1 MFLQKIYS
9 VLTNKERKEIFIT
22 VFLLIIKNG
31 LEILSIG
38 LLIPIL
44 SFIADDNKQ
53 NFIYDYLCLR
63 DAVDKDFDIIIELGL
78 ITSALSIIFC
88 RHKGKLIA
96 TNIDG
101 KLLFEFKKTN
111 EKEVTIKK

>member
-9 VLTNKERKEIFIT
+9 VLTNKEKKEIFIT

-53 NFIYDYLCLR
+53 NFIYDYF
-63 DAVDKDFDIIIELGL
+63 DFLNELNSKETIILFVS
-78 ITSALSIIFC
+78 TFIFVYFIKTIYILLYN
-88 RHKGKLIA
+88 RWYS
-96 TNIDG
+96 
-101 KLLFEFKKTN
+101 KLLNNTF
-111 EKEVTIKK
+111 

>member
-53 NFIYDYLCLR
+53 NFIYDYF
-63 DAVDKDFDIIIELGL
+63 DFLNELNSKETIILFVS
-78 ITSALSIIFC
+78 TFIFVYFIKTIYILLYN
-88 RHKGKLIA
+88 RWYS
-96 TNIDG
+96 
-101 KLLFEFKKTN
+101 KLLN
-111 EKEVTIKK
+111 NDV

>member
-9 VLTNKERKEIFIT
+9 VLTNKEKKEIFIT

-53 NFIYDYLCLR
+53 NFIYDYF
-63 DAVDKDFDIIIELGL
+63 DFLNELNSKE
-78 ITSALSIIFC
+78 TIIF
-88 RHKGKLIA
+88 L
-96 TNIDG
+96 
-101 KLLFEFKKTN
+101 
-111 EKEVTIKK
+111 